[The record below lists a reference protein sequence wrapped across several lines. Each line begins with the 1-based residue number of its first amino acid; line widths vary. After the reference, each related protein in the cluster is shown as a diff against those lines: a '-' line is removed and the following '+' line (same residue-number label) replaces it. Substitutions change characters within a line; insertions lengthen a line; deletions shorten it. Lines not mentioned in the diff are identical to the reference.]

1 MADINTLKYITEF
14 IKITKKDATVS
25 NLMPNLP
32 QMKYY
37 DTIKESYNKNKP
49 VRIIILKARQMGF
62 STMTEAIMFKLT
74 ATQKNFRTGII
85 AHEDKA
91 TDNLFNMSKSF
102 YDRLPDEWRPE
113 IRASNAK
120 ELVFNNKD
128 GTGLNSRFTVM
139 TASGEAQGASA
150 TYQNLHISEFAL
162 WKGNKNLILGTLL
175 QTVPNLPNTMIVIES
190 TARGYNEFKDMWDAA
205 VSGQNDYTPLFFA
218 WWEMP
223 DYRMPYSDFTLSPEE
238 EELKTR
244 FNLDNEQLEW
254 RRWCIR
260 NNCNNDLNIFHQE
273 YPSYPEEAFVA
284 TGACAFDQE
293 AIVERLTNIPKPIK
307 IGDFGYKIE
316 YSTDGKRIKVTDV
329 EFKNYNQGAIKIF
342 EEPKLGH
349 PYVVA
354 GDPAGEGSDYSVLQV
369 IDNSNGRQVAVFR
382 KQRIDPD
389 KYAEA
394 AYCLGQY
401 YNWGLI
407 GIETNFTPYVHKQ
420 LEKMEYPYVFV
431 RQIEDNFAKTVS
443 SAFGFR
449 MTSITRPVI
458 IDELKRIV
466 RDHTDVLNDYLTLN
480 EMLTFSMNERGTKE
494 QALPGKHDDLV
505 IALAIAYYIR
515 SQQTTYV
522 DYGRPAKVKK
532 GFDPLSTDETVGE
545 GEFVKW

>member
-1 MADINTLKYITEF
+1 MAEINTLKYLREL
-14 IKITKKDATVS
+14 IKITKKDASVDV
-25 NLMPNLP
+25 LEPNVP

-37 DTIKESYNKNKP
+37 ETIKELHSKGKP
-49 VRIIILKARQMGF
+49 IRIIILKARQMGF

-74 ATQKNFRTGII
+74 ATQKNIRTGII

-102 YDRLPDEWRPE
+102 YDRLPDEWKPE

-128 GTGLNSRFTVM
+128 GTGLNSRFSVM

-175 QTVPNLPNTMIVIES
+175 QTVPNLPNTMVVIES
-190 TARGYNEFKDMWDAA
+190 TARGFNEFKDMWDAA

-223 DYRMPYSDFTLSPEE
+223 DYKMPYSGFELMPEE
-238 EELKTR
+238 EELKDR
-244 FNLDNEQLEW
+244 FGLKNEQLEW

-260 NNCNNDLNIFHQE
+260 NNCNNDINIFHQE

-284 TGACAFDQE
+284 TGTCAFDSD
-293 AIVERLTNIPKPIK
+293 AVINRLKNIPKPIEV
-307 IGDFGYKIE
+307 GDFKYRIE
-316 YSTDGKRIKVTDV
+316 YSKDGRKIDVKNV
-329 EFKNYNQGAIKIF
+329 EFSEYKLGPIKIY
-342 EEPKLGH
+342 EKPVPGH
-349 PYVVA
+349 PYVIG
-354 GDPAGEGSDYSVLQV
+354 GDPAGEGSDFSVLQV
-369 IDNSNGRQVAVFR
+369 IDNINGRQVAVFR

-389 KYAEA
+389 KFAEA

-401 YNWGLI
+401 YNWALI

-420 LEKMEYPYVFV
+420 LEKMQYPYVFV
-431 RQIEDNFAKTVS
+431 RQIEDNFSKAVT

-449 MTSITRPVI
+449 MTSLTRPVI

-466 RDHTDVLNDYLTLN
+466 RDHTSVFNDYLTLN
-480 EMLTFSMNERGTKE
+480 EMLTFVMNERGSKE
-494 QALPGKHDDLV
+494 EALPGKHDDLV

-515 SQQTTYV
+515 SQQRTYV
-522 DYGRPAKVKK
+522 EIKPEARLKM
-532 GFDPLSTDETVGE
+532 GFDPLSTDDVDTE
-545 GEFVKW
+545 GEFIQW

>member
-1 MADINTLKYITEF
+1 MAEINTLKYITEF
-14 IKITKKDATVS
+14 IQITRKDASTGK
-25 NLMPNLP
+25 LIPNVP
-32 QMKYY
+32 QLKFYN
-37 DTIKESYNKNKP
+37 TIRDLHSKNKP
-49 VRIIILKARQMGF
+49 IRIIILKARQMGF

-74 ATQKNFRTGII
+74 ATQKNIRTGII

-91 TDNLFNMSKSF
+91 TDNLFNMSKLF
-102 YDRLPDEWRPE
+102 YDRLPDEWKPE
-113 IRASNAK
+113 IKASNAK

-128 GTGLNSRFTVM
+128 GTGLNSKFSVM

-175 QTVPNLPNTMIVIES
+175 QTVPNLPNTMVIIES

-205 VSGQNDYTPLFFA
+205 ISGQNDYTPLFFA

-223 DYRMPYSDFTLSPEE
+223 EYKMPYSGFELNPEE
-238 EELKTR
+238 EELKRR
-244 FNLDNEQLEW
+244 FNLTDEQLEW

-284 TGACAFDQE
+284 TGSCAFDSD
-293 AIVERLTNIPKPIK
+293 AVVNRLKHIPKPIR
-307 IGDFGYKIE
+307 IGDFRYNVR
-316 YSTDGKRIKVTDV
+316 YSPDGRQITVSDEKFTD
-329 EFKNYNQGAIKIF
+329 YNQGAIKIY
-342 EEPKLGH
+342 EEPEPGV
-349 PYVVA
+349 PYVLA
-354 GDPAGEGSDYSVLQV
+354 GDPAGEGSDYSTMQV
-369 IDNSNGRQVAVFR
+369 INNMNGRQVAVYR

-394 AYCLGQY
+394 AYCLGRY
-401 YNWGLI
+401 YNWALI

-420 LEKMEYPYVFV
+420 LDKMQYPYVYV
-431 RQIEDNFAKTVS
+431 RQIEDNFSKAVTTS
-443 SAFGFR
+443 FGFR
-449 MTSITRPVI
+449 TTSITRPVI

-466 RDHTDVLNDYLTLN
+466 RDETGVFNDYLTLN

-494 QALPGKHDDLV
+494 EALPGKHDDLV

-515 SQQTTYV
+515 SQQRTYKELT
-522 DYGRPAKVKK
+522 PQVKK
-532 GFDPLSTDETVGE
+532 KRGFDPLSTDDEPKE
-545 GEFVKW
+545 GALVEW

>member
-1 MADINTLKYITEF
+1 MAEINTLKYVTEF
-14 IKITKKDATVS
+14 IQITRKDATTGK
-25 NLMPNLP
+25 LIPNVP
-32 QMKYY
+32 QLKFYN
-37 DTIKESYNKNKP
+37 TIRDLHSKNKP
-49 VRIIILKARQMGF
+49 IRIIILKARQMGF

-74 ATQKNFRTGII
+74 ATQKNMRTGII

-91 TDNLFNMSKSF
+91 TDNLFNMSKLF

-113 IRASNAK
+113 IKASNAK

-128 GTGLNSRFTVM
+128 GTGLNSKFSVM

-175 QTVPNLPNTMIVIES
+175 QTVPNLPNTMVVIES

-223 DYRMPYSDFTLSPEE
+223 EYKMPYSGFELNPEE
-238 EELKTR
+238 EELKRR
-244 FNLDNEQLEW
+244 FNLTDEQLEW
-254 RRWCIR
+254 RRWCVR

-284 TGACAFDQE
+284 TGSCAFDSD
-293 AIVERLTNIPKPIK
+293 AVVNRLKHIPKPIR
-307 IGDFGYKIE
+307 IGDFRYNVR
-316 YSTDGKRIKVTDV
+316 YAPDGRQITVNDEKFND
-329 EFKNYNQGAIKIF
+329 YNQGAIKIY
-342 EEPKLGH
+342 EEPESGV
-349 PYVVA
+349 PYVLA
-354 GDPAGEGSDYSVLQV
+354 GDPAGEGSDYSTMQV
-369 IDNSNGRQVAVFR
+369 INNMNGRQVAVYR

-394 AYCLGQY
+394 AYCLGKY
-401 YNWGLI
+401 YNWALI

-420 LEKMEYPYVFV
+420 LDKMQYPYVYV
-431 RQIEDNFAKTVS
+431 RQIEDNFSKAVTTS
-443 SAFGFR
+443 FGFR
-449 MTSITRPVI
+449 TTSITRPVI

-466 RDHTDVLNDYLTLN
+466 RDETSVFNDYLTLN
-480 EMLTFSMNERGTKE
+480 EMLTFAMNERGTKE

-515 SQQTTYV
+515 SQQRTYKELT
-522 DYGRPAKVKK
+522 PQVKK
-532 GFDPLSTDETVGE
+532 KRGFDPLSTEDESKE
-545 GEFVKW
+545 GALVEW